1 MGYTLAK
8 LMDNAGYICTRNQ
21 WIYVFENIVGPIIT
35 KEQLVKTADWKELAY
50 WTLFSTGFFSSTV
63 SNFFT
68 YFSNSRFGL
77 LMQLL
82 QI

>member
-35 KEQLVKTADWKELAY
+35 KEQLVKTADWKGAGILDIILHGV
-50 WTLFSTGFFSSTV
+50 LFI
-63 SNFFT
+63 
-68 YFSNSRFGL
+68 NS
-77 LMQLL
+77 
-82 QI
+82 